1 MTEYPHKPEGFKKEF
16 VCDAECCIP
25 SKHYRWKVGKTFATS
40 LTGFVAG
47 VIVAT
52 IILYPWLRFLGDYC
66 PTGR

>member
-1 MTEYPHKPEGFKKEF
+1 MNGPLPEPKALKKEF
-16 VCDAECCIP
+16 VCDAACCVP
-25 SKHYRWKVGKTFATS
+25 NKSYHWKVGKTFATS

-52 IILYPWLRFLGDYC
+52 IILYPWLRFLGDFC

>member
-1 MTEYPHKPEGFKKEF
+1 MTASASKPKNLQKEF
-16 VCDAECCIP
+16 VCDAACCVP
-25 SKHYRWKVGKTFATS
+25 NKAYRWKVGKTFATS

-52 IILYPWLRFLGDYC
+52 IILYPWLNYLGDYC